1 MKAGIA
7 SFGSA
12 FMAVASLTVLPVMI
26 ALLGGAFLTAL
37 GAGFTFWRAQRRRRT
52 APGPAEVSPRAG

>member
-12 FMAVASLTVLPVMI
+12 FMVVASLTVLPVVI

-37 GAGFTFWRAQRRRRT
+37 GAGFTFWRAQRRRT

>member
-12 FMAVASLTVLPVMI
+12 FMVVASLTVLPVAI
-26 ALLGGAFLTAL
+26 ALLGGVFLTAF

-52 APGPAEVSPRAG
+52 APGPPEVNRPAG

>member
-12 FMAVASLTVLPVMI
+12 FMVVASFTVLPI
-26 ALLGGAFLTAL
+26 AISLLGGVFLTAV

-52 APGPAEVSPRAG
+52 ATAPPEVSRPAG

>member
-12 FMAVASLTVLPVMI
+12 FMVVASLTVLPVAI
-26 ALLGGAFLTAL
+26 TLLGGLFLTAS

-52 APGPAEVSPRAG
+52 ATPSPEVNRPAG

>member
-12 FMAVASLTVLPVMI
+12 FMVVASLTVLPVVI
-26 ALLGGAFLTAL
+26 ALLGGVFLTAF
-37 GAGFTFWRAQRRRRT
+37 GAGFTFWRAQRRRRAAT
-52 APGPAEVSPRAG
+52 RPAEVSRPAG

>member
-12 FMAVASLTVLPVMI
+12 FMVVASLTVLPIVI
-26 ALLGGAFLTAL
+26 ALLGGMFLTAF
-37 GAGFTFWRAQRRRRT
+37 GAGFTFWRARRRRRAAT
-52 APGPAEVSPRAG
+52 PPVEVSRLAG